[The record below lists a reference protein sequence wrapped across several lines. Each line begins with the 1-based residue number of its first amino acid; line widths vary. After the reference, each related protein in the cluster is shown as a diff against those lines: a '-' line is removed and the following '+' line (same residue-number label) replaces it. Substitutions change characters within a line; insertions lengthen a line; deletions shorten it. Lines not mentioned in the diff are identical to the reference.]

1 MYIAIKVAMVEIA
14 KERQA
19 MDLKSGRPFWP
30 TKSGLLGVYPALREN
45 VSCDV
50 AIIGGGITGA
60 LICHHL
66 LKEGLD
72 VVVLEKRDIGG
83 GSTSASTALLQYEID
98 TPLHKLIGM
107 VGKEHA
113 ERAYQICRDSISK
126 IEQLAQE
133 SKIECDFQPKQSLY
147 YASSRWHVSMLK
159 KEYEARK
166 AAGFQV
172 DFLSQKEIEERFSFS
187 APAAIYSHEAGEVD
201 AYRLAHGLFA
211 QAVEAGARIFDRSEV
226 KAWEPD
232 NSGMTLTTE
241 RGHRIKAKKV
251 IFAAGYEA
259 QQYLRAKLV
268 TFRSSYALVSEP
280 LEEFT
285 GWYERCLIWETAQP
299 YVYLRTTA
307 DGRAIIG
314 GEDDAIDI
322 PLKRDAM
329 LPRKEKK
336 LLKRFN
342 ALFPQIEMDVAFSWA
357 GTFGETKDGLAFIG
371 ASRELPNALFA
382 MGYGG
387 NGITYSVVAAEI
399 LRDMVL
405 KRPNPDAEIFRLDR

>member
-1 MYIAIKVAMVEIA
+1 
-14 KERQA
+14 

-30 TKSGLLGVYPALREN
+30 TKSGLLGVYPPLRKDLR
-45 VSCDV
+45 CDV
-50 AIIGGGITGA
+50 AIIGGGISSA
-60 LICHHL
+60 LITHHL
-66 LKEGLD
+66 LEAGLD
-72 VVVLEKRDIGG
+72 VVVLEKRDIAG

-98 TPLHKLIGM
+98 TPLHKLIKLI
-107 VGKEHA
+107 GKEQA
-113 ERAYQICRDSISK
+113 ERAYQICRDSIFK
-126 IEQLAQE
+126 IEQLAAE
-133 SKIECDFQPKQSLY
+133 SKIDCDFQRKHSLY
-147 YASSRWHVSMLK
+147 YASNRWHVSALK
-159 KEYEARK
+159 REYEARK

-172 DFLSQKEIEERFSFS
+172 DLLSQKEIEERFSFS
-187 APAAIYSHEAGEVD
+187 APAAIYSYEAGEVD
-201 AYRLAHGLFA
+201 AYRLTHALFA
-211 QAVEAGARIFDRSEV
+211 QAAERGARIFDRSEV
-226 KAWEPD
+226 TAWEPH
-232 NSGMTLTTE
+232 STGITLTSE
-241 RGHRIKAKKV
+241 RGHRIEARKV

-285 GWYERCLIWETAQP
+285 GWYERCLIWETARP
-299 YVYLRTTA
+299 YLYLRTTA

-336 LLKRFN
+336 LLKRFQ
-342 ALFPQIEMDVAFSWA
+342 ALFPQIEIDVAFSWA
-357 GTFGETKDGLAFIG
+357 GTFGETKDGLAYIG
-371 ASRELPNALFA
+371 PIREIPNAFFA

-399 LRDMVL
+399 LRDMLL
-405 KRPNPDAEIFRLDR
+405 KRANPDAEIFRLDR